1 MRIIAEE
8 AMEVMAAGN
17 AVTGGAV
24 AILADPPVF
33 VFSGQGTVVIGGETF
48 VGIDHAGL
56 VATTG
61 GVLGSTAQSDTLQLS
76 GVDPDTLALLDADDV
91 RGAPVAMNRLIADPS
106 GTQLLD
112 ARVFRRGRID
122 RIETEEVAGGT
133 AVVRLTIEGAARG
146 LGRRGGRLRSD
157 ADQRMIDPDD
167 GGMRRLSFAGEKM
180 LYWGGKTPARAGAAL
195 GGLMSSVMGRV
206 VDGLRDR

>member
-8 AMEVMAAGN
+8 AMDVIAAGN

-24 AILADPPVF
+24 EMLCDPPVR
-33 VFSGQGTVVIGGETF
+33 VFSGQGTVEIGGETF
-48 VGIDHAGL
+48 LGIDHAGL

-61 GVLGSTAQSDTLQLS
+61 GALGSAAQSDTLQLS

-91 RGAPVAMNRLIADPS
+91 RGAPTAIYRLIADPS
-106 GTQLLD
+106 GTRLLD
-112 ARVFRRGRID
+112 ARVFRRGRND

-133 AVVRLTIEGAARG
+133 AMVRVTIEGAARG

-157 ADQRMIDPDD
+157 ADQRMIDPND

-180 LYWGGKTPARAGAAL
+180 LYWGGKTPSRAGVAL
-195 GGLMSSVMGRV
+195 GGMAASIMGRV
-206 VDGLRDR
+206 VGGLRDR